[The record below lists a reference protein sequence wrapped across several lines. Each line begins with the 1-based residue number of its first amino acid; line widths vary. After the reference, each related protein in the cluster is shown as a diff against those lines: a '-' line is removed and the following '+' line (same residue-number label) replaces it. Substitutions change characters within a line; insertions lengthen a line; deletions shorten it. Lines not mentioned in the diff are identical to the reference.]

1 MSHPQDLN
9 RVTKKADQLCVLLHF
24 IVNSGGELSSQDLNV
39 LTSLALDLSGEPACW
54 LLEEQSQRE
63 GAHE

>member
-1 MSHPQDLN
+1 MSNAKGLKKA
-9 RVTKKADQLCVLLHF
+9 TKKADQLCSLLHF
-24 IVNSGGELSSQDLNV
+24 IVHSGSDLGSVELNTL
-39 LTSLALDLSGEPACW
+39 LTLALDLSGEPAYW

>member
-1 MSHPQDLN
+1 MNHAQDLN
-9 RVTKKADQLCVLLHF
+9 KATKKADQLCALLHF
-24 IVNSGGELSSQDLNV
+24 IVNSGSDLGTVDLNTI
-39 LTSLALDLSGEPACW
+39 LTLALDLSGEPACW